1 MPRGTINWLGS
12 SSRAVFPVLTFEKCA
27 IGARMPCGTL
37 YLPRC
42 SSLGVVADF
51 VRGESAGERLLAA
64 VLSNSIVECSR
75 FALAATI
82 ATKLGLKSSFS
93 TVPTLT
99 CAGRLSIFAR
109 RAADTRLW
117 TNLPFLALERAEL
130 AFCTSAATLSGLV
143 RPLRAEIAASTAF
156 IRLIFSSS
164 AIDGF
169 KNCRWATMPYRTNN
183 AGLTFMQLVPPVIA
197 PITG

>member
-1 MPRGTINWLGS
+1 
-12 SSRAVFPVLTFEKCA
+12 
-27 IGARMPCGTL
+27 MPCGAL

-42 SSLGVVADF
+42 SCLGVIAVF
-51 VRGESAGERLLAA
+51 GCSESTGKRLLAA
-64 VLSNSIVECSR
+64 VLAYCVVKCSR
-75 FALAATI
+75 FALAASV
-82 ATKLGLKSSFS
+82 ATELVLESSFS
-93 TVPTLT
+93 TVLALT
-99 CAGRLSIFAR
+99 SAGRLAVFAR

-143 RPLRAEIAASTAF
+143 RPLRAEIAVSAAF

-197 PITG
+197 PITGWPSFV